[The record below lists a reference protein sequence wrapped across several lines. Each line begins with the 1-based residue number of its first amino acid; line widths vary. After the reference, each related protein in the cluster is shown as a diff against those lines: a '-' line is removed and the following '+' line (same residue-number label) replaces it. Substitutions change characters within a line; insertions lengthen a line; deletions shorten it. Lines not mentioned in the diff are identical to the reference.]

1 MKHFY
6 RTTAEKSF
14 SAFVSCEV
22 QELSCGT
29 VLTSFM
35 GGLGGLGFL
44 PQQLWCPGYVDVVG
58 EAVGPD
64 PDLTRAKGSPC
75 SGWGALAG

>member
-44 PQQLWCPGYVDVVG
+44 P
-58 EAVGPD
+58 
-64 PDLTRAKGSPC
+64 
-75 SGWGALAG
+75 